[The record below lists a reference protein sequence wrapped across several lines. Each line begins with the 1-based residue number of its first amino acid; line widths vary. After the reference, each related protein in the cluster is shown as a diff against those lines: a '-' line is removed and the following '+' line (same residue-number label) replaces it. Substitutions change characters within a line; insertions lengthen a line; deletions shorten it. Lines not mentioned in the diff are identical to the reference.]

1 MKLTKLKTNY
11 IARHFIYYDEIDSTQ
26 NEIWRLMEENK
37 IVNGTMVACD
47 IQTAGKGTHGRNWVT
62 DEQGNIAFSL
72 YIETDCP
79 IEKLDGLTLDLAKIL
94 VEILKEDYNIDV
106 DIKDPNDLLLNN
118 KKIGGILTESKIHGN
133 NVKYIVIGI
142 GINTTKMTFEK
153 DLENIA
159 TSIKKECGIEVDREE
174 LIARFCNR
182 LEENINKRV
191 GTELAF

>member
-106 DIKDPNDLLLNN
+106 DIKDPND
-118 KKIGGILTESKIHGN
+118 
-133 NVKYIVIGI
+133 Y
-142 GINTTKMTFEK
+142 F
-153 DLENIA
+153 
-159 TSIKKECGIEVDREE
+159 
-174 LIARFCNR
+174 
-182 LEENINKRV
+182 
-191 GTELAF
+191 

>member
-26 NEIWRLMEENK
+26 NEIWRLIEENK

-72 YIETDCP
+72 YIETDCLL
-79 IEKLDGLTLDLAKIL
+79 EKLDGLTLDLAKIL

-106 DIKDPNDLLLNN
+106 DIKEPNDLILNN
-118 KKIGGILTESKIHGN
+118 KKIGGILTESKILGN
-133 NVKYIVIGI
+133 KVKYIVIGI
-142 GINTTKMTFEK
+142 GINTIKMNFEK

-159 TSIKKECGIEVDREE
+159 TSIKKECGVEVNRES
-174 LIARFCNR
+174 LISRFCNR
-182 LEENINKRV
+182 LEENIKKRV
-191 GTELAF
+191 E